1 MKNIF
6 SVVIC
11 LLVSVLWQ
19 SASAQQWII
28 DGQRV
33 QSLEI
38 HVSDPQAVYTDG
50 TREMTAPIKFAQSHT
65 ATNGALQIYAKDS
78 EEHFGYFKSLSFQDG
93 LQFSTD
99 QSATLLFGE
108 QTDGLMVGPSTL
120 IQTGYGSRI
129 DFETGSLTGS
139 AGVKWHVDQNPTET
153 TGIVN
158 KGYADGRYLLRT
170 TGITTNRVIQA
181 GNTLVISNGLITAIL
196 P

>member
-1 MKNIF
+1 MKNLF

-19 SASAQQWII
+19 SAGAQQWII

-50 TREMTAPIKFAQSHT
+50 SRIIQAPLVYAQSCSSPT
-65 ATNGALQIYAKDS
+65 SGLFRAYFAPEEQY
-78 EEHFGYFKSLSFQDG
+78 EHFFLIDGNSEAVTLSSSANAGFKVGRTIISSSSLYNEDANVG
-93 LQFSTD
+93 MQFD
-99 QSATLLFGE
+99 DHLLSG
-108 QTDGLMVGPSTL
+108 G
-120 IQTGYGSRI
+120 
-129 DFETGSLTGS
+129 
-139 AGVKWHVDQNPTET
+139 WNVDTVPDSPDAVMNRS
-153 TGIVN
+153 
-158 KGYADGRYLLRT
+158 YADNRYLRKPGGLS
-170 TGITTNRVIQA
+170 TNRVIQA